1 MKGWNLFMKKNV
13 LMRFASGALVI
24 TMLTTCVIS
33 GTFAK
38 YITDDAA
45 SDKAR
50 VAKWGITLAVAGSL
64 YGKTYYHGTHA
75 NGANEV
81 TVTDTDD
88 DISVYGKQMDATTD
102 EKANRVVAPGTK
114 NDTGFA
120 ISLNGTPEVDAKA
133 TAEIDSQNIFL
144 KRQAYAVMV
153 PLKLG
158 TVTPENLAEIKTQ
171 SDNGEIYTRTG
182 GADLTD
188 YEYTAVTTVAE
199 NDNATQY
206 YTVEDICIDD
216 DADWT
221 ANVEVGNNYYPVVY
235 SFTGSGATNYTRPTD
250 DYDTNS
256 VDEIAK
262 LLARTFNGNNA
273 PAGVPGADTST
284 KYTSTTGTHI
294 EQNTSVNDVLGL
306 GDQKIIWEWTFDP
319 AFDKVDTILGNLIAE
334 RANVKGVAG
343 SLANGAN
350 DFDGDVVKLSGG
362 DNRTI
367 SQPEEYTDYCLDT
380 RFDITIK
387 VEQVD

>member
-1 MKGWNLFMKKNV
+1 MKGWKLFMKKNV

-50 VAKWGITLAVAGSL
+50 VAKWGITLAVGGSL
-64 YGKTYYHGTHA
+64 YGKTYYHGNHPG
-75 NGANEV
+75 GANEV
-81 TVTDTDD
+81 TVTDTDA
-88 DISVYGKQMDATTD
+88 DISVYGKQMDTTAD
-102 EKANRVVAPGTK
+102 DKANRVVAPGTK

-120 ISLNGTPEVDAKA
+120 ISLNGTPEVDANA
-133 TAEIDSQNIFL
+133 TAIIDSQNIFL

-171 SDNGEIYTRTG
+171 SDNGEIYTRSG
-182 GADLTD
+182 GTDLTN
-188 YEYTAVTTVAE
+188 YEYRAVTDVDE
-199 NDNATQY
+199 NDNTTQY
-206 YTVEDICIDD
+206 YTVEDICIDNNT
-216 DADWT
+216 DWT
-221 ANVEVGNNYYPVVY
+221 GNVAVGNNYYPVVY
-235 SFTGSGATNYTRPTD
+235 SFTGSGTTTYTRLTD
-250 DYDTNS
+250 DYDTNT

-262 LLARTFNGNNA
+262 LLAGKFDGGVA
-273 PAGVPGADTST
+273 PAGVPDTDTST
-284 KYTSTTGTHI
+284 KYTSATGTHI
-294 EQNTSVNDVLGL
+294 EQNTSVNDVFGL
-306 GDQKIIWEWTFDP
+306 GDQKITWAWTFDP

-334 RANVKGVAG
+334 RANVSGVTN
-343 SLANGAN
+343 SLAGAAN
-350 DFDGDVVKLSGG
+350 DFDGDVVKLGG
-362 DNRTI
+362 ADNQTV
-367 SQPEEYTDYCLDT
+367 SQPKEYTDYCLDT